1 MRKQITFR
9 KFKGFDHLRDY
20 VEMAFDQSIGKLD
33 TSHFADVNII
43 IGTDHA
49 RHKDG
54 RPPQFLCEATLKA
67 KSQKIFVK
75 KLDTD
80 FQSAVRKCMKALS
93 DIIIKKSTA
102 RRHKIRR
109 GLAKIDEI
117 IYDPSLS
124 SSFAE
129 V

>member
-9 KFKGFDHLRDY
+9 DFKGFDHLRDF
-20 VEMAFDQSIGKLD
+20 VETACDQSIGKLD
-33 TSHFADVNII
+33 PGHVGDVNIT

-54 RPPQFLCEATLKA
+54 RYPQFLCEATLRL

-75 KLDTD
+75 KFDID

-93 DIIIKKSTA
+93 DILIKKSAT
-102 RRHKIRR
+102 RRHRIRR
-109 GLAKIDEI
+109 GLASMTQISYE
-117 IYDPSLS
+117 PSLS
-124 SSFAE
+124 SGFVE